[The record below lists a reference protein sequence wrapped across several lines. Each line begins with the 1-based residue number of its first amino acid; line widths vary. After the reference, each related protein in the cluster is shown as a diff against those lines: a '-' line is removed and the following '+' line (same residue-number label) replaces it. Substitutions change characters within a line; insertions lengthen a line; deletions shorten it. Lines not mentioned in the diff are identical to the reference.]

1 MKMRKGFA
9 LAVLVVVL
17 ITLALPVAVYA
28 AEVVSDGFDPDSLVI
43 SGVALAPLI
52 SILISVLKSWVKVEK
67 KYIPLINVALGG
79 VAVLVVGV
87 VNQGLTW
94 PTALI
99 MTLGVVLGSHAFHE
113 TFGHTMNILVEI
125 FGKKSQSELP
135 ES

>member
-1 MKMRKGFA
+1 VKMRRGFA
-9 LAVLVVVL
+9 LAALVVVM
-17 ITLALPVAVYA
+17 IVLAFPVVVLA
-28 AEVVSDGFDPDSLVI
+28 AEAVSDGFDPDSLVI

-99 MTLGVVLGSHAFHE
+99 MTLGIVLGSQVFHE
-113 TFGHTMNILVEI
+113 TFGHAMNIIMEI
-125 FGKKSQSELP
+125 FGKKP
-135 ES
+135 PGESPNG